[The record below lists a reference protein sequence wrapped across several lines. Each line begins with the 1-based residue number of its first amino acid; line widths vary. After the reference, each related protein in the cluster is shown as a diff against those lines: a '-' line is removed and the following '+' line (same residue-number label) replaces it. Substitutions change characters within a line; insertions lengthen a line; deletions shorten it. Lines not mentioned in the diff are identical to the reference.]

1 MQQQRPSTANNKIRR
16 KQKEML
22 SDGEHSAEKKAGDRT
37 ALGAAPSAEEAAL
50 QEAALQETSGGELPE
65 GS

>member
-1 MQQQRPSTANNKIRR
+1 
-16 KQKEML
+16 ML

-50 QEAALQETSGGELPE
+50 QEASGGELPK

>member
-1 MQQQRPSTANNKIRR
+1 
-16 KQKEML
+16 ML

-50 QEAALQETSGGELPE
+50 QEAALQEASGGELPK